1 MSCGSILPGTWL
13 GLQVHCCCRG
23 GPVPPF
29 TWLSVSV
36 PGAAEKPYMVE
47 EAVSYNEL
55 DYISVSTARAGSP
68 GEPEASGG
76 SVFTCLGVKVPGA
89 SQWGVFVSLGSV
101 LDSEPLRLGELSV
114 MPLPVPPLWLPT
126 LLMSLHGQQSDH

>member
-1 MSCGSILPGTWL
+1 MSCDSMLPGMWL
-13 GLQVHCCCRG
+13 GLQVHHCCCRG

-55 DYISVSTARAGSP
+55 DYISVSPAGAGSP

-76 SVFTCLGVKVPGA
+76 SVFACPGVNVPGA
-89 SQWGVFVSLGSV
+89 SQQGVFVSSREC
-101 LDSEPLRLGELSV
+101 SR
-114 MPLPVPPLWLPT
+114 
-126 LLMSLHGQQSDH
+126 Q

>member
-1 MSCGSILPGTWL
+1 MSRGSVLPGTWL
-13 GLQVHCCCRG
+13 GLQVHHWCCRG

-55 DYISVSTARAGSP
+55 DYISVSLAEAGSQ
-68 GEPEASGG
+68 GQPEASE
-76 SVFTCLGVKVPGA
+76 GV
-89 SQWGVFVSLGSV
+89 SS
-101 LDSEPLRLGELSV
+101 RLSKG
-114 MPLPVPPLWLPT
+114 
-126 LLMSLHGQQSDH
+126 

>member
-1 MSCGSILPGTWL
+1 MSRGSVLPGTWL
-13 GLQVHCCCRG
+13 SLQVHHCCCRG

-29 TWLSVSV
+29 MWLSVSV

-55 DYISVSTARAGSP
+55 DYISVSPARVGSP

-76 SVFTCLGVKVPGA
+76 SVLACPGVKMSGA
-89 SQWGVFVSLGSV
+89 SQWDVFESLGSV
-101 LDSEPLRLGELSV
+101 LGI
-114 MPLPVPPLWLPT
+114 
-126 LLMSLHGQQSDH
+126 

>member
-1 MSCGSILPGTWL
+1 MCPVAPCCL
-13 GLQVHCCCRG
+13 GHGWVCCCCCRG
-23 GPVPPF
+23 GPVPPL

-55 DYISVSTARAGSP
+55 DYISVSPAGAGGP
-68 GEPEASGG
+68 GEAEASGE
-76 SVFTCLGVKVPGA
+76 SALTYPGVKVPGA

-101 LDSEPLRLGELSV
+101 LGSEPFRLGEL
-114 MPLPVPPLWLPT
+114 
-126 LLMSLHGQQSDH
+126 GQ

>member
-1 MSCGSILPGTWL
+1 MSCGSVLPGTWL
-13 GLQVHCCCRG
+13 GLQVHHCCCRG

-55 DYISVSTARAGSP
+55 DYISVSPARVGSP
-68 GEPEASGG
+68 GEPEARGG
-76 SVFTCLGVKVPGA
+76 VGSHLSRGKGA
-89 SQWGVFVSLGSV
+89 RSIIVGCICV
-101 LDSEPLRLGELSV
+101 LGECSGHLTFDTGRAGSDAPSSATSV
-114 MPLPVPPLWLPT
+114 GAHLAHLFAWAAE
-126 LLMSLHGQQSDH
+126 